1 MKITLIMAA
10 AENEMMH
17 ENNPFMPLS
26 LPLLAASAPDHE
38 YTVIDLLAGDTVP
51 FDTPADLIG
60 ISARFTSIERAYKIA
75 DIFRDR
81 NVPVVMGGPQVS
93 ARPFKAIKHA
103 DAVVV
108 GEGEQLWPVL
118 LDDFQQ
124 DNLKQF
130 YVCSPGQFDAGD
142 YTLHQINTYSDLKN
156 FPVPLRHLIKQKYV
170 FDTVF
175 ASRGCPIGCDFCA
188 VSSLFGKPFRL
199 RPVADVVAEIETL
212 KRRYYY
218 LIDDTVFGKPSTYDY
233 YCELYDILTQKKKRK
248 YWTGQ
253 ANLDA
258 AADKKG
264 QEVIRK
270 AQQAGLLYASV
281 GIESINPVT
290 LKKSGAIRK
299 AGVKSA
305 EDVVARMK
313 DNIRFIQDLGI
324 IVSGWFVLGY
334 EDDTI
339 DTYYRTCEF
348 CEEMNILPAVFPVN
362 ALHGT
367 PLYERMEKEGRIRD
381 TRFSNIYH
389 PEIRDDDI
397 VKALHYIVKNGY
409 SLKTNLKRIAFYLP
423 RFKQD
428 KIHNTIFLAILHG
441 KFKSSVDATTE

>member
-1 MKITLIMAA
+1 MAA
-10 AENEMMH
+10 AESEPMH
-17 ENNPFMPLS
+17 NNNPFMPLS
-26 LPLLAASAPDHE
+26 LPLLAASAPDNE
-38 YTVIDLLAGDTVP
+38 YTIIDLLAGDTIL
-51 FDTPADLIG
+51 FDEPADLVG
-60 ISARFTSIERAYKIA
+60 ISARFTSEKRAYEIA
-75 DIFRDR
+75 DSFRGR
-81 NVPVVMGGPQVS
+81 KVPVVLGGPQVS
-93 ARPFKAIKHA
+93 ARPFEAIKHA
-103 DAVVV
+103 DTVVV

-118 LDDFQQ
+118 LKDVKQDD
-124 DNLKQF
+124 LKQF
-130 YVCSPGQFDAGD
+130 YVCAHEPFDSGE
-142 YTLHQINTYSDLKN
+142 YTLHQINTYSDLEN
-156 FPVPLRHLIKQKYV
+156 FPIPLRHLVKQKYV

-175 ASRGCPIGCDFCA
+175 ASRGCPIGCDFCT

-199 RPVADVVAEIETL
+199 RPVEEVVAEIQTL

-218 LIDDTVFGKPSTYDY
+218 LIDDTVFGKTSTYDY
-233 YCELYDILTQKKKRK
+233 YSELYDTLAQVKKRK

-258 AADKKG
+258 VADKKG
-264 QEVIRK
+264 REVIRK
-270 AQQAGLLYASV
+270 AQQAGLLYAAV

-305 EDVVARMK
+305 EDIVSRMK
-313 DNIRFIQDLGI
+313 ENIRFIQDLGI

-362 ALHGT
+362 ALPGT
-367 PLYERMEKEGRIRD
+367 PLYNRMEEQGRIRD

-397 VKALHYIVKNGY
+397 AKALHYIVKNGY
-409 SLKTNLKRIAFYLP
+409 SFKSNLKRIAFYLP

-428 KIHNTIFLAILHG
+428 KIHNSIFLAILHG
-441 KFKSSVDATTE
+441 KFKSSVDSSVL